1 MNNYD
6 KKIESSYIAFLDASN
21 SYGWAM
27 SQKLP
32 LNGFE
37 WVEKEELSKFN
48 KTLLKTM
55 MKTMIQDIFLK
66 QMQSIQNIYLILMR
80 IDHFLPER

>member
-37 WVEKEELSKFN
+37 WVEKEELSNFN
-48 KTLLKTM
+48 KTL
-55 MKTMIQDIFLK
+55 
-66 QMQSIQNIYLILMR
+66 
-80 IDHFLPER
+80 